1 MLGQLPALALL
12 FILIFGLN
20 LIPAFAPPT
29 WMALALVGF
38 EFPGTGAIHLAVVG
52 AVAATLGRLT
62 LARLSH
68 WLLRERLLSDAHR
81 ANIDVIKDRLEKR
94 TALTVGLFLFYA
106 FSPLPS
112 NFLFIAYGLT
122 GLPLP
127 RVALPFFIGRLA
139 SYTFFIAG
147 GRRGGQA
154 VPHRLPRVGPVRGR
168 LVHRHPGAS
177 PGGTLRLHAHRLDGL
192 VRPAQA
198 RVDAQGGTD
207 LWMIGAR
214 RGPHLNLDRTRGGAG
229 FSASPQAAASPPAR
243 LPASSRQSSSPH
255 RA

>member
-20 LIPAFAPPT
+20 LIPVFAPPT

-38 EFPGTGAIHLAVVG
+38 EFPDTGAVHLAVVG

-68 WLLRERLLSDAHR
+68 WLVREKLLSDAHR

-127 RVALPFFIGRLA
+127 RVALPFFVGRLA
-139 SYTFFIAG
+139 SYTFFIMGGAVA
-147 GRRGGQA
+147 GRRFHIDFLASGLYAGAWFIGTQVLLLA
-154 VPHRLPRVGPVRGR
+154 ALYAFTRIDWTALFDRHRLVWIPSVGK
-168 LVHRHPGAS
+168 AS
-177 PGGTLRLHAHRLDGL
+177 G
-192 VRPAQA
+192 
-198 RVDAQGGTD
+198 
-207 LWMIGAR
+207 
-214 RGPHLNLDRTRGGAG
+214 
-229 FSASPQAAASPPAR
+229 
-243 LPASSRQSSSPH
+243 
-255 RA
+255 

>member
-12 FILIFGLN
+12 FTLIFGLN

-38 EFPGTGAIHLAVVG
+38 EFPNTGAIHLAVVG

-68 WLLRERLLSDAHR
+68 WLLREKLLSNAHR

-139 SYTFFIAG
+139 SYTFFIVGGAAA
-147 GRRGGQA
+147 GRRFHIDSLASGLYAGAWFIGTQVFLLA
-154 VPHRLPRVGPVRGR
+154 ALYAFTRIDWTALFDRHRLVWIPSAGR
-168 LVHRHPGAS
+168 AS
-177 PGGTLRLHAHRLDGL
+177 G
-192 VRPAQA
+192 
-198 RVDAQGGTD
+198 
-207 LWMIGAR
+207 
-214 RGPHLNLDRTRGGAG
+214 
-229 FSASPQAAASPPAR
+229 
-243 LPASSRQSSSPH
+243 
-255 RA
+255 

>member
-1 MLGQLPALALL
+1 VLGQLPALALL

-38 EFPGTGAIHLAVVG
+38 EFPGTGAVHLAVVG

-68 WLLRERLLSDAHR
+68 WLVRERLLSDAHR

-127 RVALPFFIGRLA
+127 RVALPFFVGRLA
-139 SYTFFIAG
+139 SYTFFIEGGAAAG
-147 GRRGGQA
+147 RQFHIDSLASGLYAGAWFIGTQVLILAALYAFTRIDWTALLDR
-154 VPHRLPRVGPVRGR
+154 HRLVWTPKAGR
-168 LVHRHPGAS
+168 A
-177 PGGTLRLHAHRLDGL
+177 
-192 VRPAQA
+192 
-198 RVDAQGGTD
+198 
-207 LWMIGAR
+207 
-214 RGPHLNLDRTRGGAG
+214 AG
-229 FSASPQAAASPPAR
+229 
-243 LPASSRQSSSPH
+243 
-255 RA
+255 